1 MAALPYVA
9 FYLLLAAAAGLLAS
23 YGWGRR
29 YYRSG
34 RPLSLVMGSIA
45 FWCLCRALAAAD
57 PSFDGTLF
65 WSLLQFGGIIPIMP
79 GWLLLALA
87 FAGDRW
93 RHRVSFIAPLFAP
106 AFIFFIAALSNSLHG
121 LWFSRVEPD
130 LSRGYMW
137 LRDERGPLFYAHAV
151 YAYLCFGAGV
161 LILART
167 ALRAGPA
174 ERRHSWLMLLA
185 ALIPAIGNVAYL
197 TGRFTPL
204 DDDPTPTLLFIG
216 GLIAFY
222 ATLHFRVVDLNP
234 LVAREALTALP
245 DGMIVLDNERQI
257 AEINRAA
264 AELFGAEPRAA
275 LGRPF
280 AALLVGS
287 PLGAA
292 LRPVLGGLDR
302 TSAHYVQFEGGE
314 GERTMEVRMRP
325 LLAKN
330 GAVAGSLLLL
340 RDVSE
345 RARGEQERAQ
355 HLAELSL
362 ITRVARAANTAA
374 DAAGLLRAVTETIA
388 AAGVWERVAV
398 GLLAPDGRSLSVV
411 ADIAADGERLAYEG
425 QLIGG
430 TEGAA
435 LLDLLHRGRSQA
447 LDLMD
452 PAVAATPLGA
462 ALQGEGLSQLIVTP
476 LYHQGAP
483 LGLLV
488 LGTLAPTPESPALLR
503 VAETAG
509 ELITDAVVRA
519 GLYDEARQA
528 DRLKALFLA
537 SVSHELRTPLTS
549 IIGYVE
555 MLQKGV
561 YGSPSDRMREPL
573 DFMRQSSITLL
584 RLINDIL
591 DFSRAE
597 AGHLKLD
604 LQPVDLLRAAAN
616 VVGQLQP
623 QLSERGLALEFDV
636 PPGLPLVQG
645 NGARLEQVLTN
656 LLSNAVKFTEAG
668 QITLRA
674 RCGEG
679 RVLLSVGD
687 TGIGIAPEHHE
698 LIFQEFRRVEPA
710 GRRSG
715 GTGLGLAIS
724 RRLVELMGGTLS
736 VESAVGEGATFTIE
750 LPVAVSG
757 GREMRAGSTDS
768 RLPAPD
774 AQER

>member
-1 MAALPYVA
+1 MPALPYVA
-9 FYLLLAAAAGLLAS
+9 FFLLLAVAAGLLAS
-23 YGWGRR
+23 YGWGQR

-34 RPLSLVMGSIA
+34 RPLSLMMGSIA
-45 FWCLCRALAAAD
+45 FWCGCRALAAAD
-57 PSFDGTLF
+57 PTFEGTLF
-65 WSLLQFGGIIPIMP
+65 WWLLQFGGIIPIMP
-79 GWLLLALA
+79 AWLVLALS

-93 RHRVSFIAPLFAP
+93 RHRFAFVAALFAP
-106 AFIFFIAALSNSLHG
+106 AAIFFIAALSNSLHG
-121 LWFSRVEPD
+121 LWFTQVEPD

-137 LRDERGPLFYAHAV
+137 LRDERGPLFYAHAA
-151 YAYLCFGAGV
+151 YAYLCFFAGV

-167 ALRAGPA
+167 ALRAGPT

-185 ALIPAIGNVAYL
+185 ALIPAVGNVAYL
-197 TGRFTPL
+197 TGLFTPL
-204 DDDPTPTLLFIG
+204 NDDPTPVLLFVG

-222 ATLHFRVVDLNP
+222 ATVHFRVVDLNP
-234 LVAREALTALP
+234 LVAREALTSLP
-245 DGMIVLDNERQI
+245 DGMIVLDNEHQI

-264 AELFGAEPRAA
+264 AELFGADARAA
-275 LGRPF
+275 LGRPL

-292 LRPVLGGLDR
+292 LRPVLGGLAR
-302 TSAHYVQFEGGE
+302 ASTHYVQFDDAA

-325 LLAKN
+325 LLAAN

-374 DAAGLLRAVTETIA
+374 DAAGLLQAVTETIA
-388 AAGVWERVAV
+388 AAGIWERVAV
-398 GLLAPDGRSLSVV
+398 GLLAPDGRSLSVA
-411 ADIAADGERLAYEG
+411 ADIGPDGGRLAFDG
-425 QLIGG
+425 LLIGG
-430 TEGAA
+430 PEGAE
-435 LLDLLHRGRSQA
+435 LLDLLRAGRTRA
-447 LDLMD
+447 LELGD

-462 ALQGEGLSQLIVTP
+462 ALQAEGLSQLLVTP

-483 LGLLV
+483 LGLLA
-488 LGTLAPTPESPALLR
+488 LGTLEPTLESPALLR

-519 GLYDEARQA
+519 RLYDEARQA

-561 YGSPSDRMREPL
+561 YGQPGDRMREPL
-573 DFMRQSSITLL
+573 GFMRQSSVTLL

-604 LQPVDLLRAAAN
+604 LQPVDLLHTAAN

-623 QLSERGLALEFDV
+623 QLSERGLAFEFDL
-636 PPGLPLVQG
+636 PLGLPPVLA

-668 QITLRA
+668 QVTLRA
-674 RCGEG
+674 RCAGE
-679 RVLLSVGD
+679 RVLVSVGD
-687 TGIGIAPEHHE
+687 TGIGIAPEHLE

-736 VESAVGEGATFTIE
+736 VESAVGAGSTFTIE
-750 LPVAVSG
+750 LPVAVSAM
-757 GREMRAGSTDS
+757 RESGVGS
-768 RLPAPD
+768 RG
-774 AQER
+774 